1 MAIAE
6 VVAKFTAD
14 TSGLDASLK
23 RIEASISQ
31 CAGSLSN
38 FGGKFQKIGNT
49 VSNIG
54 EKMTTHISAPLAGLG
69 AAAILA
75 GANFEESMSKVAA
88 VTGATG
94 KDFEKLKEVAKQLG
108 ETTKFSAS
116 EAAQGM
122 LYLGMA
128 GFKTNEI
135 IDAMPAVLNLATAGA
150 LDLGRAADI
159 TSNIMSAFGMKSEEA
174 GHMADV
180 LAKAASSANTS
191 VEQMGYAMGY
201 AGPIANSFGISVE
214 EAAAA
219 ISLMS
224 NAGIQGERAGTALRG
239 ILSQL
244 SNVTGSTEKTLRKYG
259 LTAEDVNPKTKSLA
273 EIIEVLANA
282 GVKASDAMELVG
294 VEAGP
299 AMAVLLQ
306 EGTSGLQD
314 FTSMLE
320 NADGSAQK
328 MAQTMANNTKGAFRE
343 FMSALEG
350 LGIAISE
357 HILPALIP
365 FLERLAEMVRKFGEL
380 DPATQKIAIGL
391 GAVTIALGPLTSLF
405 GNLLK
410 TIGVIL
416 SNLTRLPQVLNMLGS
431 GFSKVVGFAS
441 TFWGW
446 LVRLTP
452 VILNI
457 GNVVRT
463 AFTLIAGVMT
473 GTSGII
479 IAVIAGIVAAGIWL
493 WQNWDSV
500 TKWISNAWN
509 WLTGVASTVWNGIKN
524 IVVGAFKWMYNHN
537 YYFEDL
543 VNFIVNAWNRAKSQ
557 TTAIWNSIKSFITP
571 LWNSLKTTATSVWN
585 SIKSVVTS
593 VTNAVKSTVTSA
605 WNNIKSVTSSVW
617 NSVKSIISSTVSSIS
632 STLSGLASKAYSWG
646 SNFMNMFAS
655 GIKSKI
661 NSVVSTVKNVART
674 IASYLGFHSPTEKG
688 PASDS
693 DKWAPNFMNMFASGI
708 QNSIPKLA
716 QTVSFAASELAS
728 LSQFTANPTIAP
740 SVSGV
745 SFGVGS
751 SSMGGVGGVVITGNT
766 FNVRKDSDI
775 KQIANELYKLQQ
787 RQLRSKGRLR

>member
-14 TSGLDASLK
+14 TSGLQRSLDIVNSAIS
-23 RIEASISQ
+23 RSEAQ
-31 CAGSLSN
+31 LMNLGNRFQRVGNTLSN
-38 FGGKFQKIGNT
+38 VGNA
-49 VSNIG
+49 
-54 EKMTTHISAPLAGLG
+54 MTTYVTTPLAGLG
-69 AAAILA
+69 TAAIVA
-75 GANFEESMSKVAA
+75 GANFEESLSKVAA

-94 KDFEKLKEVAKQLG
+94 QDMQELEKVAKQLG

-116 EAAQGM
+116 EAAEGM

-135 IDAMPAVLNLATAGA
+135 IDAMPAVLDLATAGA

-159 TSNIMSAFGMKSEEA
+159 TSNIMSAFGMESQEA

-201 AGPIANSFGISVE
+201 AGPIANAFGISVE

-219 ISLMS
+219 ISIMS

-239 ILSQL
+239 IFSQL
-244 SNVTGSTEKTLRKYG
+244 ANVTGSTEEVLRKYG

-273 EIIEVLANA
+273 EILETLAAA
-282 GVKASDAMELVG
+282 GVKTSDAMELVG

-299 AMAVLLQ
+299 AMAVLMQ
-306 EGTSGLQD
+306 EGASGLQD
-314 FTSMLE
+314 FTTTLE
-320 NADGSAQK
+320 NADGSARQ
-328 MAQTMANNTKGAFRE
+328 MAQTMADNTKGAFRE

-357 HILPALIP
+357 HILPVLTP
-365 FLERLAEMVRKFGEL
+365 LLERLTELVRKFGEL
-380 DPATQKIAIGL
+380 DPATQKLSIGL
-391 GAVTIALGPLTSLF
+391 GAVVIALGPLTSLF
-405 GNLLK
+405 GALSRFVGMIIPNLSKIPQYL
-410 TIGVIL
+410 
-416 SNLTRLPQVLNMLGS
+416 NLIST
-431 GFSKVVGFAS
+431 GFSHVARFAS
-441 TFWGW
+441 IFWSW

-452 VILNI
+452 IILNI
-457 GNVVRT
+457 GNAVRT
-463 AFTLIAGVMT
+463 GFMIIAGVMT

-524 IVVGAFKWMYNHN
+524 TVVSAFKWMYNHN

-543 VNFIVNAWNRAKSQ
+543 VNFIVNVWNRAKSQ

-571 LWNSLKTTATSVWN
+571 LWNGLKTTATSVWN

-593 VTNAVKSTVTSA
+593 VTNAVKSTITSA

-661 NSVVSTVKNVART
+661 NSIVSTVKNVAGT